1 MNIQEAI
8 HEREKQ
14 IRHLQQEIKSLQV
27 AAEILKGK
35 ASAEK
40 PETQPEM
47 AYAVLEDI
55 GKPMHV
61 TQISEQIKKKFAV
74 SIKANNLGVMLFRY
88 AKRGKRFYKVQGRKN
103 TYGLIKWQEISE
115 RLEPSNSSPAQV
127 PGGWQGHTA

>member
-8 HEREKQ
+8 DEREKQ
-14 IRHLQQEIKSLQV
+14 IRFLQQEIKSLLV

-35 ASAEK
+35 APTEK
-40 PETQPEM
+40 PKTQPEM
-47 AYAVLEDI
+47 AYAVLDDV

-61 TQISEQIKKKFAV
+61 TQVVAQIKKKFSV
-74 SIKANNLGVMLFRY
+74 NIKANNLGVMLFRY

-115 RLEPSNSSPAQV
+115 RLESSSHLETLPN
-127 PGGWQGHTA
+127 